1 MKLSLAAGS
10 AVVLS
15 LAVAATVAAQ
25 SPSPS
30 AEPSIGD
37 ITNVP
42 HPAHIHT
49 GSCANLGDIVAP
61 LNDVTL
67 VSGSDRVG
75 VSQTKVDLSIKD
87 ILESPHAIMTHAS
100 AQNIGTYIACADL
113 TGDDSADQLVVALAE
128 QNGSGYAGVAFL
140 RTDSGKTDVDLSLTA
155 PAAGSMP
162 SGSQAPGATMAP
174 MSMPPA
180 SASPEG
186 STAPAG
192 SAAPEGSAA
201 AGQSV
206 TIQDFKFSPNTL
218 TVPVG
223 TTVTW
228 TNADSTQHTVTAD
241 DGSFDSGP
249 LDPGATFSQTFT
261 TAGTFTYH
269 CNIHSNMTATVT
281 VQ

>member
-10 AVVLS
+10 AAVLS

-37 ITNVP
+37 ITSVP

-49 GSCANLGDIVAP
+49 GSCANLGDVVGP

-67 VSGSDRVG
+67 VDGSDRVG
-75 VSQTKVDLSIKD
+75 VSRTKVDLSIKD
-87 ILESPHAIMTHAS
+87 ILESPHAIMSHAS
-100 AQNIGTYIACADL
+100 AENIGTYIACADL
-113 TGDDSADQLVVALAE
+113 TGDDSANQLVVALAE
-128 QNGSGYAGVAFL
+128 QNASGYAGVAFL
-140 RTDSGKTDVDLSLTA
+140 RKDGGKTQVDLSLTA
-155 PAAGSMP
+155 PAAGFAP
-162 SGSQAPGATMAP
+162 TGSQAPGATMAP
-174 MSMPPA
+174 MSMAPA
-180 SASPEG
+180 SASPEC
-186 STAPAG
+186 SPV
-192 SAAPEGSAA
+192 AAGSAA
-201 AGQSV
+201 AGQSA
-206 TIQDFKFSPNTL
+206 TIQDFKFSPSTL

-223 TTVTW
+223 ATVTW

-249 LDPGATFSQTFT
+249 PAPGASFSQVFT

-269 CNIHSNMTATVT
+269 CNIHSNMTGTVT